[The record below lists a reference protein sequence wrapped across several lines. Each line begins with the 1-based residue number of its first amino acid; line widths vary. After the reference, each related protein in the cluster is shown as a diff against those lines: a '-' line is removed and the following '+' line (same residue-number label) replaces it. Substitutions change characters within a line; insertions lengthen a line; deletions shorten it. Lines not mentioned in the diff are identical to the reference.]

1 MHIPFV
7 DLKSQYQSLKQEFDE
22 AIQKVLSETAFIG
35 GKYAKAFEEQFA
47 GYLGVNY
54 CVAVANGTDALEIG
68 LQAIGVG
75 KGDEVLVPANT
86 FFATAE
92 AVGNVGAKAVFVDID
107 PRTYNIDAARAE
119 EKVTP
124 LTKAI
129 IPVHLYGL
137 PAGMDEI

>member
-47 GYLGVNY
+47 EYLGVNY

-86 FFATAE
+86 SFAPTLPTAS
-92 AVGNVGAKAVFVDID
+92 AVGAKAIFVDID
-107 PRTYNIDAARAE
+107 PRTYNIDAAQA
-119 EKVTP
+119 
-124 LTKAI
+124 
-129 IPVHLYGL
+129 
-137 PAGMDEI
+137 